1 MKRLIVLILVCVLLA
16 GCSPQAYYNNV
27 ADPSVSTT
35 PSKQYVV
42 QEFVP
47 QFSNLDDANL
57 LTYVEDQVYTNLVHE
72 LNNEAYFIENIDAIY
87 ISKEYLEEIAYNSQ
101 ENIYFGFTLSEID
114 AVFEGTRYVLTL
126 GEEGQ
131 TVVTEFQKYDNT
143 YEQVLKNIAIGTG
156 VILVCVT
163 VSTVTAGAGAPAVS
177 LIFAASA
184 KTGTVMALSSG
195 LFSGVTAG
203 VVTGVKT
210 GDFDEAVKAAA
221 LTGSDSFK
229 WGAFSGVIAGGATE
243 TVKYANAIKALKG
256 VSLNGLT
263 TQQAA
268 AIQMETG
275 YPISIIKQFHSMDEF
290 MVYKNAGLHSQ
301 MVGGE
306 LALVKDID
314 LNFKSNL
321 AGTQVTNLER
331 MSRGYAPIDP
341 TTGKAYQLHHIG
353 QKSNAT
359 LAVLTEAEHQGNASI
374 LNVIG
379 KETEI
384 DRNAFSL
391 IRKQF
396 WMDFASLFV

>member
-1 MKRLIVLILVCVLLA
+1 MKRLIALILVCALLA
-16 GCSPQAYYNNV
+16 GCTPQVNTDNSTDATT
-27 ADPSVSTT
+27 STT
-35 PSKQYVV
+35 QPQQYAI
-42 QEFVP
+42 QEIVP
-47 QFSNLDDANL
+47 EFANLDDVDL

-72 LNNEAYFIENIDAIY
+72 LDNEAYFVENVSAVY
-87 ISKEYLEEIAYNSQ
+87 ISKEYLEEVAYNSQ
-101 ENIYFGFTLSEID
+101 ENIYFGFTLSELD
-114 AVFEGTRYVLTL
+114 AVFEGTRYVFTL
-126 GEEGQ
+126 GEDGQ
-131 TVVTEFQKYDNT
+131 TIVTEFQKYDDT
-143 YEQVLKNIAIGTG
+143 YEQILKNIAIGTG

-163 VSTVTAGAGAPAVS
+163 VSVVTAGAGAPAVS

-203 VVTGVKT
+203 VVTGIET
-210 GDFDEAVKAAA
+210 GDFDEAMKAAA
-221 LTGSDSFK
+221 LAGSDGFK

-243 TVKYANAIKALKG
+243 TVKYANAMKALKG

-275 YPISIIKQFHSMDEF
+275 YPVSIIKQFHSMDEF
-290 MVYKNAGLHSQ
+290 MVYKNAGLQSQ
-301 MVGGE
+301 MVGGQ

-314 LNFKSNL
+314 LNFKSDL

-331 MSRGYAPIDP
+331 MRLGYAPIDP
-341 TTGKAYQLHHIG
+341 ATGKAYQLHHIG

-374 LNVIG
+374 LNIVG

-384 DRNAFSL
+384 DRNAFAA

-396 WMDFASLFV
+396 WMDFAALFV